1 MSNIREIPKPVI
13 SDFAKLVGKIREEQ
27 QSQIEY
33 LRLKAQQHRE
43 LFKAYVANGFTEA
56 QAMELLKAEIQR
68 S

>member
-1 MSNIREIPKPVI
+1 MSNIREIQKPAI

-27 QSQIEY
+27 QSQSEY
-33 LRLKAQQHRE
+33 LRLRAQQHRE